1 MSYSAYT
8 KIEQEAAPAPAR
20 APAPAPAL
28 NGAPSVI
35 EEPRPDQP
43 LPLEIRNV
51 VKRWGRKKP
60 AILNGIDLAIEPG
73 QLVWVGGRNGVG
85 KTTLLRVISG
95 LIGATE
101 GEVRAYGL
109 DPKRDRRAYQG
120 RVGFLS
126 AGNTGVYARLTV
138 RQQLDVW
145 ARIAFVPRAE
155 RAAAVQSTLDRFMLD
170 ELAPHRSDRL
180 SMGQRQR
187 LRIAMTFIG
196 DPDLLLLDEPR
207 TSLDG
212 DGGTILTNAIRE
224 TVLRGGSV
232 LWVSPTGEPI
242 GMRFDQRYVIDD
254 GKLRPA

>member
-8 KIEQEAAPAPAR
+8 KVEHETAPAPAR
-20 APAPAPAL
+20 APAPAL
-28 NGAPSVI
+28 NGAPSPI
-35 EEPRPDQP
+35 QEPQPDAP

-51 VKRWGRKKP
+51 VKRWGKNQP
-60 AILNGIDLAIEPG
+60 PTLNGIDLAIEPG

-85 KTTLLRVISG
+85 KTTLLRVVSG

-109 DPKRDRRAYQG
+109 DPARDRRAYQR
-120 RVGFLS
+120 RVAFLS
-126 AGNTGVYARLTV
+126 AGNTGIYARLTV

-155 RAAAVQSTLDRFMLD
+155 RAAAVNSAVERFMLE
-170 ELAPHRSDRL
+170 ELADHRSDRL

-212 DGGTILTNAIRE
+212 EGGAILTNSIRE
-224 TVLRGGSV
+224 TITRGGAV

-242 GMRFDQRYVIDD
+242 GMRFDQRHVIED

>member
-8 KIEQEAAPAPAR
+8 KVEHETAPAPAR
-20 APAPAPAL
+20 APSPAPAL
-28 NGAPSVI
+28 NGVPSVI

-51 VKRWGRKKP
+51 VKGWGRKNPPVLK
-60 AILNGIDLAIEPG
+60 GIDLEIEPG

-85 KTTLLRVISG
+85 KTTLLRVVSG
-95 LIGATE
+95 LIGATD
-101 GEVRAYGL
+101 GEVRAFGL
-109 DPKRDRRAYQG
+109 DPKRDRRAYQR
-120 RVGFLS
+120 RVAFLS

-155 RAAAVQSTLDRFMLD
+155 RAAAVDSALEQFMLED
-170 ELAPHRSDRL
+170 LAGNRSDRL

-196 DPDLLLLDEPR
+196 GPDLLLLDEPR

-212 DGGTILTNAIRE
+212 EGGAILTNAIRE
-224 TVLRGGSV
+224 TIMRGGAV

-242 GMRFDQRYVIDD
+242 GMRFDQRHVIED
-254 GKLRPA
+254 GKLRAA